1 MKLIFLDG
9 ARLTANNITAEGKTL
24 SIYTQNTGDNAGTIA
39 TQSITAQTIN
49 AYGGNIDA
57 KIADGTTVNTKNN
70 AAVTTT
76 YTVTSP
82 PPPPHSRRV

>member
-1 MKLIFLDG
+1 MKLILLDG
-9 ARLTANNITAEGKTL
+9 ARIGRGSLTATGKTL
-24 SIYTQNTGDNAGTIA
+24 SVYAQSTGDNAGTIA

-76 YTVTSP
+76 YTVTPPSP
-82 PPPPHSRRV
+82 SRRV